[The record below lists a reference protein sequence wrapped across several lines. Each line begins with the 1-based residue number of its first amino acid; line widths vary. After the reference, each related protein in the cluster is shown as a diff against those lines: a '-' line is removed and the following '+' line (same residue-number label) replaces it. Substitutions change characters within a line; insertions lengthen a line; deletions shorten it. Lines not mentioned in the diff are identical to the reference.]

1 MLRTMRLPLR
11 VEDNLSL
18 RATRHR
24 RNPAKIDAVPR
35 RRGVVRL
42 LAWGGGSMSTRLW
55 WIGPMIA
62 AALGTALCAA
72 AAGVQDQSPIAI
84 TASHRA
90 TGWRH
95 RLYHRGGADRH
106 SRRRHRRDAGP
117 HLLPRLFDRPRAR

>member
-35 RRGVVRL
+35 RRCVVRL
-42 LAWGGGSMSTRLW
+42 LASGGGSMSTRLW
-55 WIGPMIA
+55 WIGPLIA

-72 AAGVQDQSPIAI
+72 AAGAQDPSPLAI
-84 TASHRA
+84 TSGRASCGERVCK
-90 TGWRH
+90 
-95 RLYHRGGADRH
+95 YM
-106 SRRRHRRDAGP
+106 
-117 HLLPRLFDRPRAR
+117 